1 MSAAR
6 PPEGARSGAGGEDKP
21 VSGVD
26 SQSPSSADELTTL
39 RDARLTRA
47 LEHAPD
53 AHLRPDPAARAA
65 VLAAARKA
73 VGPVEPVTPAPG
85 GWRAW
90 LGLNRGG
97 RHRMPW
103 NAAFATVLVAGFVTL
118 LWRGEPVPEAR
129 MDSMESGPATQADVR
144 AEPPAPAAST
154 ASNIAESP
162 SHTAEVVKPPAEEL
176 PEARPPAPA
185 PTQSAKPA
193 PALKKP
199 ATSPPAPVPA
209 IERAPEP
216 AQGAAPSSK
225 AVERAPQA
233 MADRAEEAE
242 DARMAQSAQ
251 RESSSARRERHAES
265 ERARLAQPPGA
276 GAAAS
281 ALPPPTPAAAPQ
293 VMAPRAQAAPSPL
306 AKENSSRPAPSAL
319 PAGWTHLRR
328 LPDGMAMDRTQL
340 GPLTRALAALRA
352 DGTLPKGGVLQ
363 RVELLRDGLPLGVL
377 TLHAEGWRY
386 QPADP
391 AEAERAGPLNA
402 SEAARLSGELARL
415 APGR

>member
-1 MSAAR
+1 M
-6 PPEGARSGAGGEDKP
+6 
-21 VSGVD
+21 SGVD
-26 SQSPSSADELTTL
+26 SQKPSSADEATTL

-53 AHLRPDPAARAA
+53 AHLRPDPASRAA

-73 VGPVEPVTPAPG
+73 VEPVEQVTPAPG

-103 NAAFATVLVAGFVTL
+103 NAAFATILVAGFVTL

-129 MDSMESGPATQADVR
+129 MDSMESGPATQADGR
-144 AEPPAPAAST
+144 AVPPAPAASPALP
-154 ASNIAESP
+154 ASPNIAESP
-162 SHTAEVVKPPAEEL
+162 SRTAEVAKPPAEEL

-185 PTQSAKPA
+185 PAPTHPAKPA

-199 ATSPPAPVPA
+199 ITPAPAPAPA

-216 AQGAAPSSK
+216 AQSAAPSSK

-233 MADRAEEAE
+233 IADRAEEAE

-251 RESSSARRERHAES
+251 RESSSARVERRMES
-265 ERARLAQPPGA
+265 ERARLAQPSAA

-281 ALPPPTPAAAPQ
+281 ALPLPASAAAPQ
-293 VMAPRAQAAPSPL
+293 AMAPRVQAAPS

-328 LPDGMAMDRTQL
+328 LPDGMAVARAQAGRLPQAL
-340 GPLTRALAALRA
+340 GALRSSGDSREA
-352 DGTLPKGGVLQ
+352 APAVLERIELQ
-363 RVELLRDGLPLGVL
+363 RNGQVLGVL
-377 TLHAEGWRY
+377 ELSGQEWRY
-386 QPADP
+386 LPSAPD
-391 AEAERAGPLNA
+391 EAPRWGIIDAAAG
-402 SEAARLSGELARL
+402 ARLLGEVARL
-415 APGR
+415 APER